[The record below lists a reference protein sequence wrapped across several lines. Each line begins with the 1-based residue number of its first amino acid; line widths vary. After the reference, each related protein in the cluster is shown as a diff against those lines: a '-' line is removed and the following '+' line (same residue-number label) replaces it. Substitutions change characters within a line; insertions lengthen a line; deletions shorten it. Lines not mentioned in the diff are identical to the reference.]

1 MKPWVSSFARRLTR
15 TPDNGAV
22 EHHETT
28 AIPSIDELRSVADS
42 EVELEILQWS
52 VWHNLLRVR
61 FELTP
66 GELGYP
72 THAIFYFSCE
82 VVEVPLAPQHAH
94 TLDVEIPRE
103 HVAATIPLG
112 LRMGD
117 REVLA
122 EGNPGASALQR
133 DPSGAVF
140 QRFLDG
146 LRAMPSARVL
156 EIGSRAR
163 SGTTYRHFLPPHADY
178 VGVDVKGGPNV
189 DVVADAH
196 DLSAALGDQRFD
208 AVFSISV
215 FEHLAMPWKAALSIN
230 RVLHTGGLVFIGTH
244 QSFPVHDQPWDFW
257 RFSDEAWKCLFN
269 GATGFEVVEAA
280 LGEPAEMVALAS
292 HPAVWRI
299 EEQRAYFTSN
309 ALMRKIGET
318 TIDWPVAMSDLDV
331 GDYPA

>member
-1 MKPWVSSFARRLTR
+1 MKSWASSFARRLTR
-15 TPDNGAV
+15 TAHNGAG
-22 EHHETT
+22 EHDETT
-28 AIPSIDELRSVADS
+28 TIPSIDELRSVADS
-42 EVELEILQWS
+42 ELGLEILQWS
-52 VWHNLLRVR
+52 AWHNLLRAR

-66 GELGYP
+66 GERGYP
-72 THAIFYFSCE
+72 THAIFYFSCG
-82 VVEVPLAPQHAH
+82 VVEVSLEPQTVHA
-94 TLDVEIPRE
+94 LDVEVPRE
-103 HVAATIPLG
+103 HVATTIPLG

-117 REVLA
+117 GEILA
-122 EGNPGASALQR
+122 EANPGASALSK

-140 QRFLDG
+140 HRFLDA

-163 SGTTYRHFLPPHADY
+163 SGTTYRHFLPPHVEY
-178 VGVDVKGGPNV
+178 VGVDVKEGPNV
-189 DVVADAH
+189 DLVADAH
-196 DLSAALGDQRFD
+196 DLAAALGDQRFD

-230 RVLHTGGLVFIGTH
+230 RVLHVGGLVFIGTH

-269 GATGFEVVEAA
+269 RATGFEVVEAA

-309 ALMRKIGET
+309 ALMRKVGET
-318 TIDWPVAMSDLDV
+318 TIDWPVEMSDLDV